1 MEFEFIRYEKRD
13 RIAYVTI
20 NRPEVMNALH
30 PPAHEEL
37 ARVWDDVVTDPEIW
51 VAILTG
57 TGDRAF
63 SAGNDLKWTT
73 LHGVPRMPKGG
84 FGGLVARDDLWKPLI
99 AAVNGFALGGGLE
112 LALACDVIIAAEHA
126 RLGLP
131 EPRVGLMAAAGGV
144 HRLPR
149 HVPLK
154 VAMGMILTGRPV
166 SAAEAARI
174 GRRGAMG
181 TGDERML
188 PARRAGLKAGGT
200 PGSRAAGRRGD
211 AGALPAGA
219 EALHERGRR
228 RGSARLCR
236 EAEAGL
242 AGTVSG
248 AAASASRRV
257 TGRGARCPS

>member
-57 TGDRAF
+57 AGDRAF

-73 LHGVPRMPKGG
+73 LHGVPHMPKGG

-174 GRRGAMG
+174 GLVN
-181 TGDERML
+181 EVV
-188 PARRAGLKAGGT
+188 
-200 PGSRAAGRRGD
+200 
-211 AGALPAGA
+211 PAGDLLATAERWAREMSECSPLAVQASKQAALQGLGRPVA
-219 EALHERGRR
+219 EAMVAHYPLVQKLFTSEDVVEGPRAFAEKRKPVWRGR
-228 RGSARLCR
+228 
-236 EAEAGL
+236 
-242 AGTVSG
+242 
-248 AAASASRRV
+248 
-257 TGRGARCPS
+257 

>member
-1 MEFEFIRYEKRD
+1 MQLEFVRYEKRD
-13 RIAYVTI
+13 HVAYVTI

-30 PPAHEEL
+30 PPANEEL
-37 ARVWDDVVTDPEIW
+37 SRVWDDVAADPDVR

-57 TGDRAF
+57 AGDRAF
-63 SAGNDLKWTT
+63 SAGNDLKWTAQ
-73 LHGVPRMPKGG
+73 HGVPRMPKGG

-174 GRRGAMG
+174 GLVN
-181 TGDERML
+181 EVV
-188 PARRAGLKAGGT
+188 
-200 PGSRAAGRRGD
+200 
-211 AGALPAGA
+211 PAGDLLAAA
-219 EALHERGRR
+219 ERWAREMSECSPLAVQASKQAALQGLGRPVVEAMVAHYPLVQKLFTSEDVVEGPRAFAEKRKPVWRGR
-228 RGSARLCR
+228 
-236 EAEAGL
+236 
-242 AGTVSG
+242 
-248 AAASASRRV
+248 
-257 TGRGARCPS
+257 